1 MNTKTKD
8 HAQERANAT
17 MVRPAPSNNLP
28 AESKKAKHPVVAF
41 KEYMDERMET
51 LRNALPPYISEKL
64 FASVVMSAM
73 QRKPELMKCTKQS
86 LWNACILA
94 AQDGLLPDGREG
106 AIVPYGENID
116 GKRAAEIATWMPMVE
131 GFRKKARNSGE
142 IAAWEVNL
150 VRARDKFH
158 VTLGDDAAILHE
170 PYFGADDPGAVVGA
184 YSIATLR
191 DGTKMRDVMTIREI
205 SQIRSKSRAKNGPW
219 GDPIFFPEM
228 CRKTMARRHYKQ
240 LPKSS
245 ELDKMIERDD
255 RAFGLDND
263 EADQVEQHRA
273 QRIGS
278 VSAAFDRFAD
288 GPTIDHGAAD
298 DAADN
303 FADDAPPIAEDNA
316 GAVQEE
322 KPAEA
327 AKPEQEVAD
336 HAGIDEDARQWPLD
350 QMPNNEDD
358 YQFFAETKIETF
370 KNIAE
375 IETWWRSDEQRKLRA
390 DCDVKKA
397 TFDQIVAF
405 GKAHANKL
413 RGSKNGTEK

>member
-1 MNTKTKD
+1 MNMKTSDRTDTKMPK
-8 HAQERANAT
+8 
-17 MVRPAPSNNLP
+17 PAPADNFP
-28 AESKKAKHPVVAF
+28 AEHGKAKHPIVAF
-41 KEYMDERMET
+41 REYIDERMPT
-51 LRNALPPYISEKL
+51 LQSALPPHISPKL

-73 QRKPELMKCTKQS
+73 QRKPELLKCTKQS
-86 LWNACILA
+86 LWNACVLA

-106 AIVPYGENID
+106 AIVPYGENAD
-116 GKRAAEIATWMPMVE
+116 GKRVAEIATWMPMVE

-158 VTLGDDAAILHE
+158 VTLGDAAAIIHE
-170 PYFGADDPGAVVGA
+170 PYFGAEEPGAVVGA

-205 SQIRSKSRAKNGPW
+205 NQIKSKSRAKNGPW

-240 LPKSS
+240 LPKST

-255 RAFGLDND
+255 RSFGLDND
-263 EADQVEQHRA
+263 DTEQVEQRRA

-288 GPTIDHGAAD
+288 GPTID
-298 DAADN
+298 
-303 FADDAPPIAEDNA
+303 
-316 GAVQEE
+316 
-322 KPAEA
+322 
-327 AKPEQEVAD
+327 
-336 HAGIDEDARQWPLD
+336 EDARRWPLD
-350 QMPNNEDD
+350 QTPNNEDD

-370 KNIAE
+370 ANVAE
-375 IETWWRSDEQRKLRA
+375 METWWRGEEQRKLRNA
-390 DCDVKKA
+390 CDVKKA

-405 GKAHANKL
+405 AKAHADKL
-413 RGSKNGTEK
+413 RKSKG